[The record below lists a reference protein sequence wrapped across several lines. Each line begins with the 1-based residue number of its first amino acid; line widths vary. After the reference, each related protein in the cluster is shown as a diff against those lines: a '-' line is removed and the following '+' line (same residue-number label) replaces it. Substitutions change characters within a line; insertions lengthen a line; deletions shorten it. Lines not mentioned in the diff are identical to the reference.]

1 MRIDCSQLHNRE
13 LCTKSGELMSTRN
26 DDKRHKIINKS
37 EELMEI
43 EGDLDPKLDI
53 PTGGNILI
61 ISKDQ
66 SHLTHGIHKFPAK
79 FFPELPRYLIRKYS
93 EPGNYVIDPMCGSGT
108 TLLEALL
115 NKRIGIGIDID
126 PIALLISKVK
136 TTPIPSEPLANA
148 SKILEQHIKKLDNS
162 AGYNPTIPEFHYRD
176 KWFRSYVLR
185 DLGIIRDSIF
195 TLRNHENISH
205 LEEIIDFFQV
215 IMSSI
220 IRDVSNAD
228 PHCTRTVL
236 RKKVRKKILPGDTL
250 EKFFQRLTHQ
260 IGEMKKLSNLVST
273 SEYFPTHLPR
283 GTALSTELYGGSIDL
298 AITSPPYINAVDYPR
313 THQLEMYWLGLLDD
327 GPLSKTKRKY
337 IGTET
342 VYKDE
347 YRNLKVSGFETL
359 DPVLEKIYK
368 LDPRRAFIA
377 YKFFDDMRT
386 QLHEM
391 MRILKPGCRYCIAIG
406 NNLMRGVRVK
416 SHEILTEIAVSDV
429 GFELETQFFSKL
441 IRHFIRIPRK
451 ERMHGEWVLI
461 LRKPT

>member
-1 MRIDCSQLHNRE
+1 MLFFTSSNHDISRDLERLILTNHSDDTDE
-13 LCTKSGELMSTRN
+13 TKSTDSHDL
-26 DDKRHKIINKS
+26 I
-37 EELMEI
+37 EI
-43 EGDLDPKLDI
+43 EGDLDVNLEI
-53 PTGGNILI
+53 PNRGKILI

-66 SHLTHGIHKFPAK
+66 SYLTHGIHKFPAK

-93 EPGNYVIDPMCGSGT
+93 EPGNYVLDPMCGSGT
-108 TLLEALL
+108 TILEALL

-126 PIALLISKVK
+126 PIALLITKVK
-136 TTPIPSEPLANA
+136 TTPIMSEPLETA
-148 SKILEQHIKKLDNS
+148 STILKQQISKLDNS
-162 AGYNPTIPEFHYRD
+162 AEYNPIIPEFHYRD

-185 DLGIIRDSIF
+185 ELGIIRDSIIVIKQN
-195 TLRNHENISH
+195 TDITQVDDIVE
-205 LEEIIDFFQV
+205 FFQV

-250 EKFFQRLTHQ
+250 KKFSERLANQ
-260 IGEMKKLSNLVST
+260 IKEMKQLSETL
-273 SEYFPTHLPR
+273 SESDYFHSQLPG
-283 GTALSTELYGGSIDL
+283 GTALATDLCDDSIDL
-298 AITSPPYINAVDYPR
+298 AVTSPPYINAVDYPR
-313 THQLEMYWLGLLDD
+313 THQLEMYWLGLLGD
-327 GPLSKTKRKY
+327 GPLSKVKRKY

-347 YRNLKVSGFETL
+347 YRNLQLTGYESL

-368 LDPRRAFIA
+368 LDPRRSYIA
-377 YKFFDDMRT
+377 YKFFEDMKL
-386 QLHEM
+386 QLQEM
-391 MRILKPGCRYCIAIG
+391 LRILKPGSRYCVAIG

-416 SHEILTEIAVSDV
+416 SHEILAEIAVSGV

-461 LRKPT
+461 LKKPQ